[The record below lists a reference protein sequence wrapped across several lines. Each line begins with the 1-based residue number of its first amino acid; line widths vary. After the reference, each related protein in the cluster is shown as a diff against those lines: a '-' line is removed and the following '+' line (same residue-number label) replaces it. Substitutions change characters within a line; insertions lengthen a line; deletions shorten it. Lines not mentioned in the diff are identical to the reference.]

1 MAVKLRLR
9 RLGKKK
15 QPIYKVVAA
24 DSRSPRDGKFIEAI
38 GLYNPLTNPATLDL
52 KADRALYW
60 LEHGAQPTDTVR
72 YLLSQKGVLLEKH
85 LKQKGASEEKN
96 REEMENFQKLREAK
110 SKTGKT
116 RKKKKGDKAPED
128 KKQDQVSE
136 GTAEVKGAASEEK
149 SA

>member
-72 YLLSQKGVLLEKH
+72 NLLSQKGVLLEKH
-85 LKQKGASEEKN
+85 LKQKGASEEKI

-149 SA
+149 SV